1 MAYRFVGCFVNWSAE
16 KCWNSRSNWSTL
28 QDESD
33 VIFSPGIWA
42 SSCVPRDPSVMVQF
56 PQLVARPFKVGWVY
70 QSLVFLKKLMLQFV
84 YIHCW
89 ASRATAWGSQ
99 NPKSS
104 PSRRMAGWQSSRK
117 VNSWRSNCKC
127 SSINT
132 GWNFAVLPWPAM
144 APLALRTAFQLS
156 KRGSSRCCLRGWSSL
171 ALWLLWGGTVLSAV
185 LCCIFVICQVF
196 GKFSTLCT
204 KFIIIFPL
212 CNSTF
217 KGLSTDLHARQ
228 MRIAIV
234 HQGLNHVR
242 WPKPGSSTGL
252 TILCLHIFQML
263 HVWNTYLGTC
273 GWFWG

>member
-1 MAYRFVGCFVNWSAE
+1 MRFTKSQKFSEPSHGPADNLLERLTAEDQIVNVRPLTLVG
-16 KCWNSRSNWSTL
+16 
-28 QDESD
+28 
-33 VIFSPGIWA
+33 
-42 SSCVPRDPSVMVQF
+42 
-56 PQLVARPFKVGWVY
+56 
-70 QSLVFLKKLMLQFV
+70 
-84 YIHCW
+84 
-89 ASRATAWGSQ
+89 
-99 NPKSS
+99 
-104 PSRRMAGWQSSRK
+104 
-117 VNSWRSNCKC
+117 
-127 SSINT
+127 
-132 GWNFAVLPWPAM
+132 NFAVLPWPAM

-156 KRGSSRCCLRGWSSL
+156 KRSSSRCCPRGWSSL